1 MPLSLRKLRN
11 KIRFSI
17 GNKQSFVFFSVF
29 LLAIGII
36 YLYVVPQLESQLTS
50 RKQESLENYASLFA
64 ESYYAAVSQ
73 GASPVYQQLLTQQ
86 YAEKADA
93 RIVVI
98 NSSGYLVADSLK
110 GQSFENSDYEE
121 TANQAILNKA
131 PATTTHMI
139 ADKNYMLAAAPL
151 GYPSHIYGVIVVV
164 SSMADVE
171 SAVNLVQRQL
181 SIAAGVAMFIALAS
195 IYLASQILARRIRRV
210 EKGAQLI
217 AQGDFETRVPVTS
230 QDELGQLAKT
240 FNDMGDRL
248 GSAFQQIDIE
258 KRRAQLLLDDLSE
271 GVIGLDAE
279 GNIIVANPAAAQLL
293 GHELTPPAPL
303 TGAVPE
309 EIYDLWQ
316 SMSEKH
322 PDREDTF
329 MLDAEKALQVHSSF
343 LSGQEELRSLLV
355 LRDVSQE
362 VKIERSRRD
371 FIANAS
377 HELKTPLFS
386 LGGFLE
392 ILQDEDVDEQTKRE
406 FINTMKEQVD
416 RLAELAR
423 NLLDLSRMDSGAV
436 QVTSGSVELK
446 DVVDSVARE
455 FAAPAVTRESSIDTS
470 GMPEDLVAICDR
482 DRTAQ
487 LLRILLDNALKYSPA
502 GGTIEVAGNGGD
514 GGKTV
519 SFIVA
524 DCGPGIPSD
533 ELNRVFER
541 FYRGRSAGRVRGTG
555 LGLSIAH
562 ELVRLMN
569 GTIEVESSTGGT
581 TFTVTLPGNGNGGN
595 GSRAQAG

>member
-1 MPLSLRKLRN
+1 M
-11 KIRFSI
+11 
-17 GNKQSFVFFSVF
+17 FFSVF

-171 SAVNLVQRQL
+171 SAVSLVQRQL
-181 SIAAGVAMFIALAS
+181 SIAAGVAMFIALAA

-248 GSAFQQIDIE
+248 GSAFQQIDVE

-271 GVIGLDAE
+271 GVIGLDAD
-279 GNIIVANPAAAQLL
+279 GNIIVANPAAAELL
-293 GHELTPPAPL
+293 GRELTPPAPL

-309 EIYDLWQ
+309 EVYDLWQ

-362 VKIERSRRD
+362 VKLERSRRD

-392 ILQDEDVDEQTKRE
+392 ILQDEDVDEKTKRE

-502 GGTIEVAGNGGD
+502 GGRIEVGGNGGD
-514 GGKTV
+514 GGTV
-519 SFIVA
+519 CFMVA
-524 DCGPGIPSD
+524 DCGPGIPGD
-533 ELNRVFER
+533 ELTRVFER

-569 GTIEVESSTGGT
+569 GTIEVESSTVGT
-581 TFTVTLPGNGNGGN
+581 TFTVTLPGNGYGINGGNGGNGGN
-595 GSRAQAG
+595 GSRTLAG

>member
-1 MPLSLRKLRN
+1 MSLRN

-29 LLAIGII
+29 LLAVGII
-36 YLYVVPQLESQLTS
+36 YLYVVPQLENQLTS
-50 RKQESLENYASLFA
+50 RKQESLENYSSLFA

-93 RIVVI
+93 RIIVI

-110 GQSFENSDYEE
+110 GQSFESSDYEE
-121 TANQAILNKA
+121 TANQAIIGKG
-131 PATTTHMI
+131 PYTETRKI
-139 ADKNYMLAAAPL
+139 SDKNYMLTAAPL

-171 SAVNLVQRQL
+171 SAVSLVQRQL
-181 SIAAGVAMFIALAS
+181 SIAAGVALFIALAA

-217 AQGDFETRVPVTS
+217 AQGDFATRVPVTS
-230 QDELGQLAKT
+230 QDELGQLAQT

-248 GSAFQQIDIE
+248 GSAFQQIDVE

-271 GVIGLDAE
+271 GVIGLDSN
-279 GNIIVANPAAAQLL
+279 GSIIVANPAAADLL
-293 GHELTPPAPL
+293 GREITPPEPL
-303 TGAVPE
+303 IGAVPE
-309 EIYDLWQ
+309 EVFDLWQ
-316 SMSEKH
+316 SMNEQH

-329 MLDAEKALQVHSSF
+329 MLDSEKALQVHSSF
-343 LSGQEELRSLLV
+343 LSGQEELKSLLV

-362 VKIERSRRD
+362 VKLERSRRD

-392 ILQDEDVDEQTKRE
+392 ILQDEEVEEETKRE
-406 FINTMKEQVD
+406 FITTMKEQVD

-455 FAAPAVTRESSIDTS
+455 FAAPAVTRDSRIDTS
-470 GMPEDLVAICDR
+470 GMPEDLVAICDWE
-482 DRTAQ
+482 RTAQ

-502 GGTIEVAGNGGD
+502 GATIEVAGSGGD
-514 GGKTV
+514 GGPV
-519 SFIVA
+519 SFMVA
-524 DCGPGIPSD
+524 DCGPGIPHE
-533 ELNRVFER
+533 ELGRIFER
-541 FYRGRSAGRVRGTG
+541 FYRGRGAGRVRGTG

-562 ELVRLMN
+562 ELVKLMN
-569 GTIEVESSTGGT
+569 GAIEVKSSTGGT
-581 TFTVTLPGNGNGGN
+581 TFTVTLPGNGNDDNGGN
-595 GSRAQAG
+595 GGRSAKAG